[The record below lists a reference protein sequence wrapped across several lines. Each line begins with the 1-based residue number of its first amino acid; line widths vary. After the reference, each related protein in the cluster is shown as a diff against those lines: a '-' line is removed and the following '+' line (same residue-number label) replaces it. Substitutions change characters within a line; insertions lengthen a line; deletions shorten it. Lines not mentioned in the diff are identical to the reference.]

1 MKVIGILFGMEQT
14 FPPALVERINSI
26 GDGEVRAEFVKVGG
40 VKMADPMKYDV
51 ILDRISQDIPFY
63 RGMLKN
69 AVLSGTRVVNDPFWW
84 TADDKFFNYALAE
97 KLGIPVPRTVLLPTK
112 EHPPQT
118 TSQSMRNLMYPLNW
132 EEIFDYVG
140 FPAFLKPYSGG
151 GWKNVYHVH
160 SPEEFFAAYDE
171 TGDIVMTLQQGI
183 DFTEYYRCY
192 VIGKKYVRIMP
203 YDPRNPHHL
212 RYVASFSLTPER
224 EKQLTDLCLR
234 IVNALG
240 YDFNTIEF
248 AVQNDIPYAIDYLN
262 PAPDAELS
270 SVQEDNFEW
279 VLQHSAKF
287 LIELA
292 REGRKVP
299 DAFRWSSMIGGQ

>member
-203 YDPRNPHHL
+203 YDPRKPHHL

>member
-26 GDGEVRAEFVKVGG
+26 GNGEVRAEFVKVGG

-203 YDPRNPHHL
+203 YDPRKPHHL